1 MALDRDTCGECSRRG
16 LLLGVGLAG
25 LTTVVG
31 LGEGTAAADQNGS
44 GDEERAKTIDL
55 GRASRIKIG
64 GGVVISKHNVVVTRP
79 TKRTYRAFSAI
90 CTHQGCTVG
99 SVAKKRIVC
108 PCHGS
113 KYSIWTGAALVGP
126 ATDSLGRRNIK
137 IVKGRIKMAR

>member
-1 MALDRDTCGECSRRG
+1 MELDRDGCGECSRRG

-31 LGEGTAAADQNGS
+31 LGEGTAAADEGS
-44 GDEERAKTIDL
+44 GDEERAKAIDL

-64 GGVVISKHNVVVTRP
+64 GGVVIAKHNVVVTRP

-90 CTHQGCTVG
+90 CTHQGCKVG
-99 SVAKKRIVC
+99 SVTKKRIVC

-113 KYSIWTGAALVGP
+113 KYSISTGAALVGP
-126 ATDSLGRRNIK
+126 ATDALGRRSIK